1 MGGLVPFE
9 WALKRV
15 FGPTLSEL
23 GEDFRR
29 LYITGREKLIRTAQR
44 KIPDI
49 EDGNVA
55 NPRVAM
61 DVLVNGT
68 FAADNEICAEY
79 FGGLLAASRTKDG
92 RDDSLIPLVDAV
104 KSLSSE
110 QLRIHYWTYHTL
122 NKALLALRP
131 HPPLATAPRRIFFRD
146 IGSPDSGPG
155 RLGNLS
161 VLLERGLIESGWAGS
176 ARIRSRSDGQEWA
189 VPYME
194 IKVASFGMMLYAAAY
209 NNLMWWQAIGTIRT
223 EHHEDFPGVA
233 IPDGYGLDLMSL
245 LEGVHKEG
253 PFDLI
258 RP

>member
-9 WALKRV
+9 WAAKKVL
-15 FGPTLSEL
+15 GPTLDEV

-29 LYITGREKLIRTAQR
+29 LYITGREKLIRIAQR

-55 NPRVAM
+55 NLRVAA
-61 DVLVNGT
+61 DVLANGAM
-68 FAADNEICAEY
+68 AADNEVCAEY

-92 RDDSLIPLVDAV
+92 KDDSLTPLVDVV

-110 QLRIHYWTYHTL
+110 QLRIHYWAYHTL

-131 HPPLATAPRRIFFRD
+131 RPKVAEAPRRIFFQYL
-146 IGSPDSGPG
+146 GPPDSASGH
-155 RLGNLS
+155 LGDLS
-161 VLLERGLIESGWAGS
+161 VLRQRGLIES
-176 ARIRSRSDGQEWA
+176 ARTGLPVIRSKSDGREWA
-189 VPYME
+189 VPYVE
-194 IKVASFGMMLYAAAY
+194 VEATSFGMMLYAAAF

-223 EHHEDFPGVA
+223 EHHEDFPG
-233 IPDGYGLDLMSL
+233 IPLPKGYGFDLPSL
-245 LEGVHKEG
+245 LESVHEDG

-258 RP
+258 RH